1 MAVKAKHLKL
11 GLAGEEAAVS
21 YLASLGWEICERN
34 WRPPGALHGL
44 ELDIVARHAGILV
57 FVEVKTRATRALAEE
72 DSIEEGIPVHA
83 GFSPAKRRKLARA
96 AMLFLSERGLWA
108 LPCRF
113 DLICVKQTPQG
124 GALLEHHDNVIQL
137 GNIVDSSHSSWQP
150 W

>member
-1 MAVKAKHLKL
+1 MAITAKHLKL
-11 GLAGEEAAVS
+11 GLAGEEAAVN

-34 WRPPGALHGL
+34 WRPPGAQHGL

-57 FVEVKTRATRALAEE
+57 FVEVKTRAACALAEE
-72 DSIEEGIPVHA
+72 EGIPTHA
-83 GFSPAKRRKLARA
+83 AFSPAKRRKLTRA
-96 AMLFLSERGLWA
+96 AMLFLSERRLWA

-113 DLICVKQTPQG
+113 DLICVKLTPQG
-124 GALLEHHDNVIQL
+124 GSLLEHHDNVIQL

>member
-1 MAVKAKHLKL
+1 MVITAKHLRL

-34 WRPPGALHGL
+34 WRPPGALRGL
-44 ELDIVARHAGILV
+44 ELDIVAKHVGVLV
-57 FVEVKTRATRALAEE
+57 FVEVKTRAAPALTE
-72 DSIEEGIPVHA
+72 EEGIPVHA
-83 GFSPAKRRKLARA
+83 AFSPAKRRKLARA
-96 AMLFLSERGLWA
+96 AMLFLSERGLWT

-113 DLICVKQTPQG
+113 DLICIKQTPQG
-124 GALLEHHDNVIQL
+124 GSLLEHHDNVIQL